1 VFNDSVRADSSP
13 SCFFGFRPLCKVRLL
28 LIALLARLFSE
39 AKRELRNYV
48 SAESEG
54 RAKTLVR
61 DKLIFIVCS
70 EFPDLKV
77 GKFVKSSPRL
87 TPAIT
92 ASAEAASFVA
102 RAAVAS
108 VEIALA

>member
-1 VFNDSVRADSSP
+1 VFSDSVRADSSP
-13 SCFFGFRPLCKVRLL
+13 CCFFGFRPLCKERLL

-54 RAKTLVR
+54 RAKVLVK
-61 DKLIFIVCS
+61 DKLIFIVYS

-77 GKFVKSSPRL
+77 GKFVKSSPRSS
-87 TPAIT
+87 TPALA
-92 ASAEAASFVA
+92 ASAAS
-102 RAAVAS
+102 AS
-108 VEIALA
+108 IEISLS